1 MMVNNKTMSINILE
15 KCRMLIGKNQI
26 KKAIDLLET
35 NFKDSDY
42 SDEILQHKNKLTN
55 LESQE
60 RIGILSFNE
69 ANITRNR
76 IVHAL
81 LSLISGIKETEL
93 IPKEEKPNST
103 APIQVINIINS
114 KNVNTGNVNTGGGH
128 FNIGD
133 R

>member
-60 RIGILSFNE
+60 RIGILSFQSYFNSP
-69 ANITRNR
+69 TTSCR
-76 IVHAL
+76 L
-81 LSLISGIKETEL
+81 CDSGI
-93 IPKEEKPNST
+93 P
-103 APIQVINIINS
+103 NIIE
-114 KNVNTGNVNTGGGH
+114 TQLR
-128 FNIGD
+128 FAD
-133 R
+133 

>member
-1 MMVNNKTMSINILE
+1 
-15 KCRMLIGKNQI
+15 MLIGKNQI